1 MALAEPSGS
10 GKSTLMRM
18 IASIAARLA
27 RQTPSVPPG
36 AQVIDNDA
44 SAAQGV
50 AKLLRAINRTAAGAG
65 RDDARLRRSAGS
77 KEFADA

>member
-1 MALAEPSGS
+1 
-10 GKSTLMRM
+10 MRM

-36 AQVIDNDA
+36 ARVIDNDA

-50 AKLLRAINRTAAGAG
+50 ASSC
-65 RDDARLRRSAGS
+65 AR
-77 KEFADA
+77 